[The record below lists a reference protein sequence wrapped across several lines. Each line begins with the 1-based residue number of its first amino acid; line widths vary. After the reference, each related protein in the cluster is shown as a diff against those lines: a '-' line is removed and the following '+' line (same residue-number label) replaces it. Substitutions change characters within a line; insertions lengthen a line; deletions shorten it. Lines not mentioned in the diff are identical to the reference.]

1 MSTLSSAGVGSGL
14 DVESIVKALVAIE
27 RKPIA
32 QLATQASGMQ
42 TKLSAFGKLQ
52 SALSALRDAA
62 RTLTSSDAWG
72 AVKGNSSDP
81 TSVAVSAGSGAVA
94 GSYSVSVSQLA
105 AAQTVV
111 GAPRAATATMGSDG
125 TLAIQLGSWAAGG
138 NAPFTARANT
148 PAMNVAIAATDTL
161 ADVRD
166 KVNAA
171 GAGVTA
177 SIVNDASGARLVMRS
192 SQTGV
197 EQGFQV
203 TASAGLEALGY
214 GGPGGPGMAQSR
226 PAANALAT
234 INGIAIESSS
244 NTLGNVLDGLTLTLN
259 KVTTGTT
266 EITVEQDTPA
276 IQASMKTFVDAYNAM
291 IKLVADQTRY
301 DAATK
306 TAAPLQG
313 DRTSINLQYALRGV
327 ASGSSA
333 GSGVFSRLAQIGLD
347 PQADGTLKLNTTKL
361 TSALGQASEV
371 QKLFAFTDGNDATA
385 DGFAQQ
391 IRQMAD
397 RLLGSDGTLSSRQ
410 SGLQAEMARNKARQS
425 ELEARVAR
433 TEERL
438 RARYAAL
445 DNQMANLSALSGYV
459 SQQVTSWNKNRGN

>member
-1 MSTLSSAGVGSGL
+1 MSTLSSLGVGSGL
-14 DVESIVKALVAIE
+14 DAESIVKALVAIE
-27 RKPIA
+27 RRPIS
-32 QLATQASGMQ
+32 QLASQASGMQ

-52 SALSALRDAA
+52 GALSTLRDAA
-62 RTLTSSDAWG
+62 RTLTSADAWG
-72 AVKGNSSDP
+72 AVKGTSSDP
-81 TSVAVSAGSGAVA
+81 TSVAVSTGSGAVA

-111 GAPRAATATMGSDG
+111 GTARAATDTMGSDG

-138 NAPFTARANT
+138 NAPFTATADK
-148 PAMNVAIAATDTL
+148 PAVSVTIAATDTL

-166 KVNAA
+166 KINAA
-171 GAGVTA
+171 AAGVTA

-192 SQTGV
+192 SQTGLS
-197 EQGFQV
+197 QGFQV
-203 TASAGLEALGY
+203 TASTGLESLGY
-214 GGPGGPGMAQSR
+214 DGPGGSGMTQTR

-234 INGIAIESSS
+234 INGIAIESTS

-266 EITVEQDTPA
+266 EITIEQDTPA
-276 IQASMKTFVDAYNAM
+276 IQASVQTFVDAYNAM

-313 DRTSINLQYALRGV
+313 DRTSINMQYALRGV
-327 ASGSSA
+327 ASGSSV
-333 GSGVFSRLAQIGLD
+333 GSSVFSRLAQVGLD
-347 PQADGTLKLNTTKL
+347 PQSDGTLKLNTSKL
-361 TSALGQASEV
+361 TGALGQAAEV
-371 QKLFAFTDGNDATA
+371 KKLFAFTDEDDATA

-397 RLLGSDGTLSSRQ
+397 RLLGADGPLSSRQ
-410 SGLQAEMARNKARQS
+410 SGLQAEIERNKARQS
-425 ELEARVAR
+425 ELEERASR
-433 TEERL
+433 TEARL

-445 DNQMANLSALSGYV
+445 DTQMANLTALSGYV
-459 SQQVTSWNKNRGN
+459 SQQVTSWNKNRGS

>member
-1 MSTLSSAGVGSGL
+1 MSTLSSPGVGSGL

-27 RKPIA
+27 RKPIS

-42 TKLSAFGKLQ
+42 TRLSAFGKLQ
-52 SALSALRDAA
+52 SALSTLRDAA
-62 RTLTSSDAWG
+62 RTLTSSEAWG
-72 AVKGNSSDP
+72 AVKASSSDP
-81 TSVAVSAGSGAVA
+81 ASVAVSAGSGAVA
-94 GSYSVSVSQLA
+94 GSYSVSVTQLA
-105 AAQTVV
+105 AAQTIV
-111 GAPRAATATMGSDG
+111 GTARAATDTMGSDG
-125 TLAIQLGSWAAGG
+125 TLAIQAGSWSSGG
-138 NAPFTARANT
+138 NAPFTPRTDT
-148 PAMNVAIAATDTL
+148 PAVNVTIAATDTL
-161 ADVRD
+161 AEVRD
-166 KVNAA
+166 KINAA

-197 EQGFQV
+197 DQGFQV

-214 GGPGGPGMAQSR
+214 DGPGGSGMTQTR
-226 PAANALAT
+226 PAANAMAT
-234 INGIAIESSS
+234 INGIAIESTS

-259 KVTTGTT
+259 KVTTGNT

-276 IQASMKTFVDAYNAM
+276 IQESVKTFVDAYNAM
-291 IKLVADQTRY
+291 IKLVAEQTRY

-313 DRTSINLQYALRGV
+313 DRASINLQYALRGV
-327 ASGSSA
+327 ASGSSV
-333 GSGVFSRLAQIGLD
+333 GSSVFSRLAQIGLD
-347 PQADGTLKLNTTKL
+347 PQADGTLKLNATKL
-361 TSALGQASEV
+361 TGALGQAAEV
-371 QKLFAFTDGNDATA
+371 RKLFAFTDDNDATA

-397 RLLGSDGTLSSRQ
+397 RLLGADGPLSSRQ
-410 SGLQAEMARNKARQS
+410 SGLQAEIARNKARQN

-445 DNQMANLSALSGYV
+445 DTQMANLSALSGYV
-459 SQQVTSWNKNRGN
+459 SQQVTSWNKNRDS